1 MSSLSILIADD
12 EALTRLDIK
21 EMLQEAG
28 HIVCCEA
35 NNGAEAVELARILAP
50 DLAIL
55 DVMMPGVDGLDTAM
69 ILHSMNIP
77 VLLLT
82 AYSQPNFINRA
93 EKVRVYGYLVKPIT
107 ERDLLPAIQ
116 IAYARWKEM
125 QDVRTKLENTQ
136 LELQSQKTIARAR
149 AILAE
154 REGVS
159 PSEAHQLLIHQ
170 AMNLRITVINLST
183 QIVNDAKK
191 QYHSLRHIQKNN

>member
-21 EMLQEAG
+21 EMLQGAG
-28 HIVCCEA
+28 HIVCGEA
-35 NNGAEAVELARILAP
+35 NNGAKAVELAKSLAP

-55 DVMMPGVDGLDTAM
+55 DVMMPVLDGLEVAK
-69 ILHSMNIP
+69 IFHLMNIP

-82 AYSQPNFINRA
+82 AYSQSNFINRA
-93 EKVRVYGYLVKPIT
+93 EKVMVYGYLVKPIT

-116 IAYARWKEM
+116 IAYARWREM

-136 LELQSQKTIARAR
+136 QELQSQKTIDRAR

-154 REGVS
+154 RDGVS
-159 PSEAHQLLIHQ
+159 HYEAHQMLIHQ
-170 AMNLRITVINLST
+170 AMDLRITVVKLANTI
-183 QIVNDAKK
+183 INDAT
-191 QYHSLRHIQKNN
+191 L

>member
-1 MSSLSILIADD
+1 MSELSILIADD
-12 EALTRLDIK
+12 EALIRLDIK
-21 EMLQEAG
+21 EMLQGAG
-28 HIVCCEA
+28 HIVCGEA
-35 NNGAEAVELARILAP
+35 NNGAKAVELAKSLAP

-55 DVMMPGVDGLDTAM
+55 DVMMPGIDGLEVAK

-136 LELQSQKTIARAR
+136 LELHSQKLIARAR
-149 AILAE
+149 SILAT

-170 AMNLRITVINLST
+170 AMNLRITVIKRAT
-183 QIVNDAKK
+183 QIIDEDKNHFK
-191 QYHSLRHIQKNN
+191 SLTSV